1 MATIAFFDV
10 HDWEKTHLKKQ
21 LTGHKCLFFSESLT
35 KAHIPQI
42 KDVDALSLFV
52 HSQLPNEIID
62 VLPKVKLIALRATG
76 FDNVDLPYCAKKGI
90 AVCNVPF
97 YGANTVAEYT
107 FALLLTIS
115 RKMNDTCS
123 CVSNNDFTQHTGFDL
138 QGKTIGIIGGGHIG
152 QHAIRIARGFGMNV
166 VVYDVIKNEFGAT
179 TFGYEYVSLTDLLK
193 QSDVIS
199 LHAPLNKY
207 TEHILNSKNMKSI
220 KNGSVLINTSR
231 GGLIETQALYDS
243 IQSGKLAFAGLDVLE
258 DENVL
263 LQKQKTSKEK
273 RALLNKLLKDPRV
286 LVTPHNAFNT
296 SEALLRI
303 LDTSIENLQKGLSG
317 KYQNKVN

>member
-10 HDWEKTHLKKQ
+10 HDWEKAHLKKK
-21 LTGHKCLFFSESLT
+21 LSAHKCLFFSESLT
-35 KAHIPQI
+35 KAHLSKI

-52 HSQLPNEIID
+52 HSQLPNDIID
-62 VLPKVKLIALRATG
+62 ALPKLKLIALRATG
-76 FDNVDLPYCAKKGI
+76 FDNVDLLYCAKKNI

-115 RKMNDTCS
+115 RRMHDTCK
-123 CVSNNDFTQHTGFDL
+123 CVGMKDFTQHTGFDL

-152 QHAIRIARGFGMNV
+152 QHAIRIARGFGMKII
-166 VVYDVIKNEFGAT
+166 VYDVVKNGFGET

-207 TEHILNSKNMKSI
+207 TQHILNKKNMKSI
-220 KNGSVLINTSR
+220 KKGAILINTSR
-231 GGLIETQALYDS
+231 GGLVDTQGLYDS
-243 IQSGKLAFAGLDVLE
+243 IQSGKIAFAGLDVLE

-263 LQKQKTSKEK
+263 LQKQKTSKET
-273 RALLNKLLKDPRV
+273 RALINKLLKDPRI
-286 LVTPHNAFNT
+286 LITPHNAFNT
-296 SEALLRI
+296 SEALYRI
-303 LDTSIENLQKGLSG
+303 LDTSIENLQTGLKG